1 MQQRRGADCTEA
13 LDRCEGTVSLSGQ
26 IVGLASTAES
36 DDAMAAT
43 AIPARDGKG
52 TERAAGNYLRRVRLL
67 AQVWARFAP
76 VSVRGLDTML
86 ANQRRL
92 TVLSV

>member
-52 TERAAGNYLRRVRLL
+52 T
-67 AQVWARFAP
+67 
-76 VSVRGLDTML
+76 
-86 ANQRRL
+86 
-92 TVLSV
+92 